1 MRSLTCSYF
10 SKITSTYPK
19 AVMMRV
25 DRPRPAPTIIAALLA
40 VAGCAT
46 EEPGCVQTSGICD
59 GVAAMRLVGALRISD
74 ADAMRLT
81 GAGIV
86 RQIAPG
92 QPVQQDYTSARVT
105 IETDPS
111 SGRIAH
117 AACG

>member
-1 MRSLTCSYF
+1 
-10 SKITSTYPK
+10 
-19 AVMMRV
+19 
-25 DRPRPAPTIIAALLA
+25 
-40 VAGCAT
+40 
-46 EEPGCVQTSGICD
+46 
-59 GVAAMRLVGALRISD
+59 
-74 ADAMRLT
+74 MRLT
-81 GAGIV
+81 GATIV